1 MFPESNRLNER
12 AGNCI
17 LPVICNELRSH
28 AAAVLRSAIA
38 ISVLNHELGGDQSN
52 CRSKWVSE
60 RQCRHSTD
68 ALMRESEFWTPRS
81 DSLSMHLNP
90 RFSPSG
96 HACEFIRLACARA
109 RPSAH
114 GRVGC
119 RMRKF
124 DPIQGIHG
132 TGTHWPRALQ
142 GMQTADAWLS
152 GQITQAQP
160 LTCSSEFY

>member
-1 MFPESNRLNER
+1 MRCSN
-12 AGNCI
+12 AAMI
-17 LPVICNELRSH
+17 PRSG
-28 AAAVLRSAIA
+28 LA

-96 HACEFIRLACARA
+96 HAREFIRLACARA
-109 RPSAH
+109 RPAAH
-114 GRVGC
+114 GRGGF

-124 DPIQGIHG
+124 GLIYGVHE
-132 TGTHWPRALQ
+132 TGTHLEECFSS
-142 GMQTADAWLS
+142 MSTAVPTRTRQRLF
-152 GQITQAQP
+152 P
-160 LTCSSEFY
+160 LPVRTAKNPNHRLPEDNKPHRG

>member
-1 MFPESNRLNER
+1 MFPESNRLNEQ

-17 LPVICNELRSH
+17 LPVIRNELRRN
-28 AAAVLRSAIA
+28 ATITLRSGLA

-132 TGTHWPRALQ
+132 SGPPRPSTLQ
-142 GMQTADAWLS
+142 ETQSIEARLS
-152 GQITQAQP
+152 GQITLAQP

>member
-17 LPVICNELRSH
+17 LPVIRIELRRN
-28 AAAVLRSAIA
+28 ATITLRSGRA

-68 ALMRESEFWTPRS
+68 VLMRESEFWTPRS

-96 HACEFIRLACARA
+96 HACEFISLLAHDLQCIAVSDA
-109 RPSAH
+109 
-114 GRVGC
+114 GC
-119 RMRKF
+119 ENSVPFTELMEPEPTWRC
-124 DPIQGIHG
+124 IV
-132 TGTHWPRALQ
+132 LQ
-142 GMQTADAWLS
+142 
-152 GQITQAQP
+152 
-160 LTCSSEFY
+160 